1 MEDKARIDLE
11 GSGVS
16 NKLTIRENVLY
27 TIAIL
32 GAMGLIG
39 VALWAVSWW
48 ASSR

>member
-11 GSGVS
+11 ATGASS
-16 NKLTIRENVLY
+16 KLTVRENVLY

-39 VALWAVSWW
+39 MALWAVTWW
-48 ASSR
+48 VTAR